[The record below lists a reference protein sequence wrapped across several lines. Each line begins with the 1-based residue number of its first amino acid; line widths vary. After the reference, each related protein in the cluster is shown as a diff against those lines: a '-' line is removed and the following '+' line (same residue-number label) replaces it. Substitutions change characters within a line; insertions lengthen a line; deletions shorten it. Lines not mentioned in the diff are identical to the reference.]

1 MHRRIQA
8 LGAATIVACV
18 AGLMLVGYSPMPC
31 ACETPWQLVYAA
43 SGLPFDRPYRT
54 YDAEQLQRGLDRH
67 LAGSTVAGSSDY
79 FFDACQETAPR
90 RRRCVIA
97 TEESLLRKSGYV
109 IEMDTDADGRLERTH
124 VTTYSAWH

>member
-1 MHRRIQA
+1 M
-8 LGAATIVACV
+8 ACV
-18 AGLMLVGYSPMPC
+18 AGFMLVGYSPMPC

-43 SGLPFDRPYRT
+43 SGLPSDRPYRT

-67 LAGSTVAGSSDY
+67 LAGSTVVGSSDY

-109 IEMDTDADGRLERTH
+109 IEMDTDAEGKLERTH
-124 VTTYSAWH
+124 VTTYSAWR

>member
-1 MHRRIQA
+1 MLRRIQT
-8 LGAATIVACV
+8 LGAAIIVACV
-18 AGLMLVGYSPMPC
+18 VGFTLLGYSPMPC

-43 SGLPFDRPYRT
+43 SGLPVDRPYRT
-54 YDAEQLQRGLDRH
+54 YDAAQLQHGLDRH
-67 LAGSTVAGSSDY
+67 LAGSTVVGSSDY

-90 RRRCVIA
+90 RWRCVIA

-124 VTTYSAWH
+124 VTTYSAWR